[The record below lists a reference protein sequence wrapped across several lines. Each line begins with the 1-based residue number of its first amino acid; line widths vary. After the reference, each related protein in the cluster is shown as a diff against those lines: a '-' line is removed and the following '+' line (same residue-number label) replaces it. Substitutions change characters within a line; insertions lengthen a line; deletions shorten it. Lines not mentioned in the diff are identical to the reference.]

1 CRVATRRKQ
10 RAKEKTEAPVAP
22 TVAAALG
29 LLAFMLAFTF
39 GMAASRFEERRQT
52 VLAESNAINSTYLRA
67 GMLQEPMASN
77 SRKLLREY
85 VDVRLAGTDPDKTA
99 QSITQSEDLQHRLW
113 LEAEA
118 AAQKERSAMT
128 SLFIQ
133 SLNDVINLHAKRLMA
148 GLRSRVPG

>member
-1 CRVATRRKQ
+1 MESSGLFDPLPLWTLFPITLIAGLLAVELGCRVATRRKQ

-99 QSITQSEDLQHRLW
+99 QSI
-113 LEAEA
+113 
-118 AAQKERSAMT
+118 
-128 SLFIQ
+128 
-133 SLNDVINLHAKRLMA
+133 
-148 GLRSRVPG
+148 